1 MKNIK
6 YIAIIALGLVACEP
20 ELDNSVE
27 DASFYSAGT
36 ADFSTFVSVGNSLTA
51 GYADDALYLDGQKHS
66 YPNILAD
73 RFSHV
78 DGGAFTQPLVS
89 DNIGGLMLGGS
100 PIADTRLVLSGDPL
114 VLTNLVPPTD
124 NLAQPSTTDPTNVL
138 VGPFN
143 NVSAPG
149 AKSFHL
155 LSDVYGE
162 ASGILDGTANP
173 YFVRM
178 ASSPSATMLG
188 DAVAQNP
195 TFFSLW
201 IGNND
206 ILSFATSGGVGV
218 DQLGNLNPTTYG
230 GNDIT
235 DPTLFHG
242 TYDAL
247 LNGLTANG
255 AKGVVMNLP
264 SVTSIPYFTT
274 VPYAPLDPTNPDFG
288 PQIPTLNGIFSQL
301 NGVYA
306 YLGVPERS
314 IVFSETSASAVV
326 IIDENLVDLSAQITA
341 VFLGSPAFV
350 PFVESLGLP
359 AAAAPLVANLLG
371 TTYGQSRQANANDLL
386 VLPSSSIIGTINQ
399 DVADGLEAQGLP
411 AAMATQF
418 ASEGITLPLEDKW
431 VLTANEL
438 TMITNAQT
446 AYNNS
451 ISMLAAAKE
460 NVILVDVKAA
470 MEQLSIGGLS
480 SNGVTITGEYATGG
494 GFSLDGVHPTARGY
508 AFISNIIL
516 KRINEEFNATI
527 PETNTG
533 NYPTVYI
540 D

>member
-6 YIAIIALGLVACEP
+6 YIAIIALGLIACEP

-27 DASFYSAGT
+27 DAGFYSAGT

-51 GYADDALYLDGQKHS
+51 GYADGTVYLEGQKYS

-78 DGGAFTQPLVS
+78 GGGTFTQPLVS
-89 DNIGGLMLGGS
+89 DNIGGLILSGN
-100 PIADTRLVLSGDPL
+100 PIPGFDTRLVLTGDPL
-114 VLTNLVPPTD
+114 APANLDEIPTTEVSNILT
-124 NLAQPSTTDPTNVL
+124 
-138 VGPFN
+138 GPFN
-143 NVSAPG
+143 NMSAPG

-155 LSDVYGE
+155 LSDAYGNI
-162 ASGILDGTANP
+162 SGVETGTANP

-178 ASSPSATMLG
+178 ASSSSATMLG

-218 DQLGNLNPTTYG
+218 DQLGNTNPLTHG
-230 GNDIT
+230 PNDIT

-242 TYDAL
+242 TYDAIL
-247 LNGLTANG
+247 SGLTTNG

-264 SVTSIPYFTT
+264 SVTSIPFFTY
-274 VPYAPLDPTNPDFG
+274 VDHNPVPLDAATAGF
-288 PQIPTLNGIFSQL
+288 LNSANAYGAYNAGIQGAFAYLVSVSAITQADADLEIIKRTIIFS
-301 NGVYA
+301 
-306 YLGVPERS
+306 E
-314 IVFSETSASAVV
+314 SANNALV
-326 IIDENLVDLSAQITA
+326 IMD
-341 VFLGSPAFV
+341 
-350 PFVESLGLP
+350 ESLTDLTGINSD
-359 AAAAPLVANLLG
+359 LV
-371 TTYGQSRQANANDLL
+371 SMRQATPADLIL
-386 VLPSSSIIGTINQ
+386 LTTGPVIGTLAI
-399 DVADGLEAQGLP
+399 
-411 AAMATQF
+411 
-418 ASEGITLPLEDKW
+418 EGDPTSVIGVSLPLNDSQ
-431 VLTANEL
+431 VLTESEV

-451 ISMLAAAKE
+451 ISMLAAANE
-460 NVILVDVKAA
+460 DVILVDVKAA
-470 MEQLSIGGLS
+470 MEQLSNGGLS
-480 SNGVTITGEYATGG
+480 SNGVTITGVYATGG

-533 NYPTVYI
+533 NYPTAYI

>member
-27 DASFYSAGT
+27 DAGFYSAGT
-36 ADFSTFVSVGNSLTA
+36 ADFSNFVSVGNSLTA
-51 GYADDALYLDGQKHS
+51 GYADGALYLEGQKYS

-73 RFSHV
+73 RFSHA
-78 DGGAFTQPLVS
+78 GGGNFTQPLVN
-89 DNIGGLMLGGS
+89 DNFGGLTLGGTQ
-100 PIADTRLVLSGDPL
+100 ITDNRFMLSGDPL
-114 VLTNLVPPTD
+114 ALSILPGTPTTEVS
-124 NLAQPSTTDPTNVL
+124 NILA
-138 VGPFN
+138 GPFN
-143 NVSAPG
+143 NVSAPS

-155 LSDVYGE
+155 LSNSYGDV
-162 ASGILDGTANP
+162 SGVALGTANP
-173 YFVRM
+173 YFARF
-178 ASSPSATMLG
+178 ASSSSATMLG
-188 DAVAQNP
+188 DAVAQDP

-218 DQLGNLNPTTYG
+218 DQLGNSTNLSLYG
-230 GNDIT
+230 PNDIT
-235 DPTLFHG
+235 DPALFHG
-242 TYDAL
+242 TYDAIL
-247 LNGLTANG
+247 SGLTANG

-274 VPYAPLDPTNPDFG
+274 VPYAPLSPADPDFG
-288 PQIPTLNGIFSQL
+288 PQIPTLNGIFGQL

-306 YLGVPERS
+306 FLGVPERS

-326 IIDENLVDLSAQITA
+326 IIDEDLVDLSAQITA

-386 VLPSSSIIGTINQ
+386 VLPSSSIIGTVNST
-399 DVADGLEAQGLP
+399 VAAALEAQGLP
-411 AAMATQF
+411 AAMAAQF
-418 ASEGITLPLEDKW
+418 AAEGVTLPLEDKW
-431 VLTANEL
+431 VLTETEV
-438 TMITNAQT
+438 TMVANAQT

-451 ISMLAAAKE
+451 ISMLAAA
-460 NVILVDVKAA
+460 NDDVILVDVKSSL
-470 MEQLSIGGLS
+470 EQLANAGLS
-480 SNGVTITGEYATGG
+480 SNGVTITDEYATGG

-508 AFISNIIL
+508 AFIANIVL
-516 KRINEEFNATI
+516 KRINTEFGASI
-527 PETNTG
+527 PVTNTG